1 MEFGFLTILP
11 PIIAIIL
18 ALITKEVI
26 TSLLLGILAG
36 GLIFTGGNFIAC
48 IEEVFTL
55 MGQKLGDNSLMIMF
69 LSLLGSLVMVINMAG
84 GSFAY
89 GKWASKKIKSKS
101 SAKFASVILGILIF
115 IDDYFNC
122 LTVGAVM
129 KPIIDENKVSRAKL
143 AQIIDSTAAPVCI
156 MAPISSW
163 AASVVAII
171 GESGVENPM
180 GVFLRT
186 IPLNAYAILTIF
198 CVSYFCFSKS
208 EIGIMEKYERNDTSR
223 KEGRDDIGYVHSK
236 DGKVYDLV
244 VPILVLIAV
253 TLLMMLK
260 TGGFLEG
267 AGPAEAFGNA
277 NVNLSLV
284 IGSVTGLFVSFVMY
298 IPRKLL
304 TFNQFMSGIVEGM
317 KSMISAIVILTLAWT
332 IGGITSS
339 EYLNTGGYIASKI
352 SDSQMP
358 MWLLPTIIF
367 VVASFLSFSTG
378 TAWGTFGILVPI
390 IVPILMETNTMDYLV
405 IVLAAIFSGSVFG
418 DHCSPISDTT
428 ILSSAGAG
436 CDHIAHVQSQLPYAI
451 ICGISAAL
459 GFFIAGLIGINFLV
473 VPIGLIILL
482 TSIHI
487 YKASTLKKYGQI
499 NN

>member
-1 MEFGFLTILP
+1 MNYGILTILP

-18 ALITKEVI
+18 ALLTKEVI

-36 GLIFTGGNFIAC
+36 GLIFTGGNFIAA
-48 IEEVFTL
+48 IEEVLTL
-55 MGQKLGDNSLMIMF
+55 MSQKLGDNSLMIMF
-69 LSLLGSLVMVINMAG
+69 LALLGSLVMVMNMAG

-89 GKWASKKIKSKS
+89 GKWASKKIKSKT
-101 SAKFASVILGILIF
+101 SAKLASVILGILIF

-143 AQIIDSTAAPVCI
+143 AQIIDSTAAPICI

-171 GESGVENPM
+171 GEAGIENPM
-180 GVFLRT
+180 KVFLST
-186 IPLNAYAILTIF
+186 IPLNAYALLTIF
-198 CVSYFCFSKS
+198 SIIYFCFSKN
-208 EIGIMEKYERNDTSR
+208 EIGVMQKYEIKDTSR
-223 KEGRDDIGYVHSK
+223 KIEKEDVGYVHSK

-244 VPILVLIAV
+244 LPILCLISI
-253 TLLMMLK
+253 TLIMMLK
-260 TGGFLEG
+260 TGGFFQG
-267 AGPAEAFGNA
+267 KSAPAAFGNA

-284 IGSVTGLFVSFVMY
+284 VGSVSGLFLAFIMY

-304 TFNQFMSGIVEGM
+304 SFNQFMSGIVEGM

-339 EYLNTGGYIASKI
+339 DYLNTGGFIASKI

-358 MWLLPTIIF
+358 MWILPAIIF
-367 VVASFLSFSTG
+367 IVAAFLSFSTG

-390 IVPILMETNTMDYLV
+390 IVPILIETDAMDYLV
-405 IVLAAIFSGSVFG
+405 IILAAIFSGSVFG

-436 CDHIAHVQSQLPYAI
+436 CDHIAHVSSQLPYAI
-451 ICGISAAL
+451 ICGISSIF
-459 GFFIAGLIGINFLV
+459 GFLV
-473 VPIGLIILL
+473 AGITDIGYTAVPAGIVMLLIIVFF
-482 TSIHI
+482 
-487 YKASTLKKYGQI
+487 YKKKTIKKYGQI
-499 NN
+499 EG

>member
-101 SAKFASVILGILIF
+101 SAKFASVILGVLIF

-198 CVSYFCFSKS
+198 CISYFCFSKS

-223 KEGRDDIGYVHSK
+223 KEGQDEIGYVHSK
-236 DGKVYDLV
+236 AGKVYDLV
-244 VPILVLIAV
+244 VPILVLIGV

-267 AGPAEAFGNA
+267 KSPAEAFGNA

-367 VVASFLSFSTG
+367 VVAAFLSFSTG

-459 GFFIAGLIGINFLV
+459 GFFITGLIGINFLV
-473 VPIGLIILL
+473 VPIGLVILL
-482 TSIHI
+482 TIIHI